1 MSQAAPDELMRMAAD
16 AVGIP
21 VEALGVI
28 LMLAVWVVVYLLC
41 SMAGAGSRAWI
52 ISAVPMVPVC
62 LMLRSAGIVS
72 LAVSMTVIITLVVAA
87 AVHARGLLLGDD
99 RYGQCRDRRRDR
111 PPRGI
116 LYRS

>member
-1 MSQAAPDELMRMAAD
+1 MTAVTPDELMRMAAD